1 MPLSNYNMGQYQQR
15 GGEPYPDYLETMSG
29 RGPNRSYT
37 QSQTQSSSSTSTPYS
52 PVGGPAGI
60 GTLSF
65 DPNANQG
72 YSGGTGYGSSGSVA
86 MQQHQRYI
94 SNYRDFEE
102 ALIQSR
108 QDTSLIDAVPGDV
121 EQQTE
126 IAKGIAERNKRR
138 YGYNQTAVE
147 ARESQRESERGASLG
162 LAGGLTNA
170 RLAQRESN
178 MRMLGDL
185 INIGQ
190 GVNRSALQQLGVAD
204 ENATARKNAYTQA
217 KASHKSQTL
226 GMLGSLGAMA
236 IMFAL

>member
-1 MPLSNYNMGQYQQR
+1 MPLSQQYNR
-15 GGEPYPDYLETMSG
+15 EPYPDYLDTMTSG
-29 RGPNRSYT
+29 GPDRSYS
-37 QSQTQSSSSTSTPYS
+37 QSQTHTGSSSAPLHYS
-52 PVGGPAGI
+52 QSGAAGI

-72 YSGGTGYGSSGSVA
+72 YSGGTGHCAFGSVA
-86 MQQHQRYI
+86 MQQHQRYM

-138 YGYNQTAVE
+138 YGYNQTTVE

-170 RLAQRESN
+170 RLSQRESN
-178 MRMLGDL
+178 MRVLGDL

-190 GVNRSALQQLGVAD
+190 GVNRSALQQLGVAG
-204 ENATARKNAYTQA
+204 ENTAARNNAYTQA
-217 KASHKSQTL
+217 KAAHKSQTM

>member
-1 MPLSNYNMGQYQQR
+1 MPLSNKIR
-15 GGEPYPDYLETMSG
+15 GYMSSSGEPYPDYLETMSG
-29 RGPNRSYT
+29 RGPDRSYS
-37 QSQTQSSSSTSTPYS
+37 QSQTQSSSTYTPH
-52 PVGGPAGI
+52 PQVGGPAGI

-72 YSGGTGYGSSGSVA
+72 YSGGVGHGSYGSEA
-86 MQQHQRYI
+86 MQQHQRYVR
-94 SNYRDFEE
+94 NYRDFEE

-126 IAKGIAERNKRR
+126 IAKGIAERNRQR

-170 RLAQRESN
+170 RLAQREAN
-178 MRMLGDL
+178 MRVLGDL

-190 GVNRSALQQLGVAD
+190 GVNRSALQQLGAAG
-204 ENATARKNAYTQA
+204 ENEAARNNAYTQA
-217 KASHKSQTL
+217 KAQHKSQTM

-236 IMFAL
+236 MMFAL

>member
-15 GGEPYPDYLETMSG
+15 GEEPYPDYLETMSG

-52 PVGGPAGI
+52 PVGGTAGI

-108 QDTSLIDAVPGDV
+108 QDTSLIDAVPGDI

-147 ARESQRESERGASLG
+147 ARESQRESQRGASLG

-190 GVNRSALQQLGVAD
+190 GVNRSSLQQLGVAD
-204 ENATARKNAYTQA
+204 ENTTARKNAYTQA
-217 KASHKSQTL
+217 KAAHKSQTM